1 MRTAPIPT
9 AHHQATS
16 AGKEPEMPR
25 RAADTLLLRTARRT
39 PGWLITATLAGV
51 ASGVA
56 ELLLPDTT
64 AHAVD
69 MALAG
74 HVQLVACWPL
84 LAVIVAVAGT
94 NAVYQATTARLTALG
109 TAWLRQRLTRT
120 LLGLRPTNPGLAAG
134 DAVSRLTGDCAL
146 AGAAA
151 GTVAQLVLVGLT
163 SIGAIVAL
171 TLLGWWLALVF
182 AISLPVTLLL
192 ARGHVRRTEGSLAAY
207 RTFSGELAAR
217 LLDAATGLRTIAATG
232 TADSE
237 TERVLRPLPL
247 LAKAGLDMWRAQA
260 RMAWR
265 ASLLLPGVQLA
276 MLGAA
281 GYGVLTGRLSAGEL
295 LAALGYS
302 SMGMGLVGAIALLTT
317 LATARAAAERIIEAE
332 RLPRRVAGT
341 TALPEGPGILVL
353 RGVSV
358 YDDTKPTL
366 RDIDLTVPAGT
377 TVALVGKSGAG
388 KSTLAAVAGGL
399 RAPDAGSVSL
409 DGVNLATIRPRDLR
423 AAFGYAFDRPHL
435 IGETVAD
442 AIGQGT
448 GADLAMITVAAR
460 AAQVDDAIVRLPQG
474 YRTPLADTPMSGGE
488 AQRIGLAR
496 ALVRDPRVLVL
507 DDATASLDTVTEE
520 RVTNAIRTSLPGRTR
535 LVSTHRLTIAERAD
549 LVAWLVGGRLRAFA
563 RHDEL
568 WQFADYRAVFTE
580 ARG

>member
-1 MRTAPIPT
+1 
-9 AHHQATS
+9 
-16 AGKEPEMPR
+16 MPY

-39 PGWLITATLAGV
+39 PGWSITAILAGI
-51 ASGVA
+51 AAGGT
-56 ELLLPDTT
+56 ELLLPGTT
-64 AHAVD
+64 AKAID
-69 MALAG
+69 LALAG
-74 HVQLVACWPL
+74 PTRIVEFWPL

-94 NAVYQATTARLTALG
+94 NAVYQATTARLTATG
-109 TAWLRQRLTRT
+109 TAWLRARLTTT

-151 GTVAQLVLVGLT
+151 GTVAQLVLVALT
-163 SIGAIVAL
+163 SVGAIVAL
-171 TLLGWWLALVF
+171 ALLGWWLALVF
-182 AISLPVTLLL
+182 AVSLPVTVLL

-207 RTFSGELAAR
+207 RRFSGELAAR
-217 LLDAATGLRTIAATG
+217 LLDAAEGARTIAATG

-237 TERVLRPLPL
+237 TERVLRPLPQ
-247 LAKAGLDMWRAQA
+247 LATAGLDMWQAQA

-265 ASLLLPGVQLA
+265 AALLLPGVQLA

-281 GYGVLTGRLSAGEL
+281 GYGVLTGRLTAGEL

-302 SMGMGLVGAIALLTT
+302 SMGMGLLGAIALLTT
-317 LATARAAAERIIEAE
+317 LATARAAADRIIEAE
-332 RLPRRVAGT
+332 QLPRRPTPT
-341 TALPEGPGILVL
+341 TALPAGPGVVVL
-353 RGVSV
+353 RGVTV
-358 YDDTKPTL
+358 RETL
-366 RDIDLTVPAGT
+366 YDIDLTIPAGAS
-377 TVALVGKSGAG
+377 VALVGRSGAG

-435 IGETVAD
+435 LGDTVAD

-448 GADLAMITVAAR
+448 DADLAAITAAAR
-460 AAQVDDAIVRLPQG
+460 TAQVDDAIVRLPHG
-474 YRTPLADTPMSGGE
+474 YRTPLADAPMSGGE
-488 AQRIGLAR
+488 AQRVGLAR

-520 RVTNAIRTSLPGRTR
+520 RVTTAIRTSLPGRTR
-535 LVSTHRLTIAERAD
+535 LVSTHRLNIAEQAD
-549 LVAWLVGGRLRAFA
+549 LVVWLADGRLRALA
-563 RHDEL
+563 RHEEL

>member
-1 MRTAPIPT
+1 MAL
-9 AHHQATS
+9 
-16 AGKEPEMPR
+16 

-39 PGWLITATLAGV
+39 PGSLIVATLAGI

-69 MALAG
+69 LALAG
-74 HVQLVACWPL
+74 HTRLTDFSPL
-84 LAVIVAVAGT
+84 LAVIIAVAVT
-94 NAVYQATTARLTALG
+94 NAVYQATAARLTALG
-109 TAWLRQRLTRT
+109 TAWLRERLTST
-120 LLGLRPTNPGLAAG
+120 LLGLRPASPGLAAG

-151 GTVAQLVLVGLT
+151 GTVAQLVLVALT

-182 AISLPVTLLL
+182 AISLPITLLL
-192 ARGHVRRTEGSLAAY
+192 ARGHVRRTESSLADY

-217 LLDAATGLRTIAATG
+217 LLDATTGIRTIAATG

-237 TERVLRPLPL
+237 TERVLRPLPH

-265 ASLLLPGVQLA
+265 AALLLPGVQLA

-281 GYGVLTGRLSAGEL
+281 GYGVLTGRLTAGGL

-302 SMGMGLVGAIALLTT
+302 GMGMGLVGAIALLTT
-317 LATARAAAERIIEAE
+317 LATARAAAERIVEADN
-332 RLPRRVAGT
+332 LPRRKGGT
-341 TALPEGPGILVL
+341 TALPAGPGTLVL
-353 RGVSV
+353 RGVTV
-358 YDDTKPTL
+358 RAEDGTPTL
-366 RDIDLTVPAGT
+366 SGIDLTVPAGA

-388 KSTLAAVAGGL
+388 KTTLAEVAGGL
-399 RAPDAGSVSL
+399 RAPDAGTVSL
-409 DGVNLATIRPRDLR
+409 DGVNLATIHPDALR
-423 AAFGYAFDRPHL
+423 TAFGHAFDRPHL
-435 IGETVAD
+435 LGETVAE
-442 AIGQGT
+442 AIAQGT
-448 GADLAMITVAAR
+448 DADLDTITTAAR
-460 AAQVDDAIVRLPQG
+460 AAQVDDAIVRLPHG
-474 YRTPLADTPMSGGE
+474 YRTPLADAPMSGGE

-496 ALVRDPRVLVL
+496 ALVRGPRVLVL

-520 RVTNAIRTSLPGRTR
+520 RVTNAIRTSLPGHTR
-535 LVSTHRLTIAERAD
+535 LVSTHRISIAEQAD
-549 LVAWLVGGRLRAFA
+549 LVVWLAGGQVRAFA

-568 WQFADYRAVFTE
+568 WQFPGYRAVFTE

>member
-1 MRTAPIPT
+1 MA
-9 AHHQATS
+9 
-16 AGKEPEMPR
+16 R

-39 PGWLITATLAGV
+39 PGWLITATLAGI

-69 MALAG
+69 LALTG
-74 HVQLVACWPL
+74 HVRLVSFVPL
-84 LAVIVAVAGT
+84 LVVIIAVAVT
-94 NAVYQATTARLTALG
+94 NAVYQATVARLTALG
-109 TAWLRQRLTRT
+109 TAWLRERLTDA
-120 LLGLRPTNPGLAAG
+120 LLALRPTNPGLAAG

-151 GTVAQLVLVGLT
+151 GTLAQLVLVGLT

-171 TLLGWWLALVF
+171 ALLGWWLALVF
-182 AISLPVTLLL
+182 AISLPITVLL

-207 RTFSGELAAR
+207 RTFSGELSAR
-217 LLDAATGLRTIAATG
+217 LLDAATGIRTIAATG
-232 TADSE
+232 TADQE
-237 TERVLRPLPL
+237 TDRVLRPLPK
-247 LAKAGLDMWRAQA
+247 LAEAGLDMWRAQA

-265 ASLLLPGVQLA
+265 TALLLPGVQLA

-281 GYGVLTGRLSAGEL
+281 GYGVLTGRLTAGGL

-317 LATARAAAERIIEAE
+317 LATARAAADRIIEAE
-332 RLPRRVAGT
+332 RLPHRPTGI
-341 TALPEGPGILVL
+341 TALPAGPGTLVL
-353 RGVSV
+353 RAVTV
-358 YDDTKPTL
+358 RADDGSPTL
-366 RDIDLTVPAGT
+366 LDIDLTLPAGA
-377 TVALVGKSGAG
+377 TVALVGRSGAG

-399 RAPDAGSVSL
+399 RAPDSGSVAL
-409 DGVNLATIRPRDLR
+409 DGVNLATVRPDDLR
-423 AAFGYAFDRPHL
+423 AAFGYAFDRPNL
-435 IGETVAD
+435 LGETVAD

-448 GADLAMITVAAR
+448 EADLDAITAAAR
-460 AAQVDDAIVRLPQG
+460 AAQVDDAIVRLPHG

-496 ALVRDPRVLVL
+496 ALVRQPRVLVL

-520 RVTNAIRTSLPGRTR
+520 RVTEAIRTSLPGRTR
-535 LVSTHRLTIAERAD
+535 LVSTHRISIAEQAD
-549 LVAWLVGGRLRAFA
+549 LVAWLAGGRLRAFA

-580 ARG
+580 APG

>member
-1 MRTAPIPT
+1 
-9 AHHQATS
+9 
-16 AGKEPEMPR
+16 MPQ

-64 AHAVD
+64 AHAID
-69 MALAG
+69 LALTG
-74 HVQLVACWPL
+74 HVRLIAFWPL
-84 LAVIVAVAGT
+84 LAVIIAVAGT
-94 NAVYQATTARLTALG
+94 NAVYQATTSRLTALG

-120 LLGLRPTNPGLAAG
+120 LLGLRPTNPGLAPG

-151 GTVAQLVLVGLT
+151 GTLAQLVLVGLT
-163 SIGAIVAL
+163 SVGAIVAL
-171 TLLGWWLALVF
+171 ALLGWWLALVF

-317 LATARAAAERIIEAE
+317 LATARAAAERIVEAE

-341 TALPEGPGILVL
+341 TALRNGPGTLVL
-353 RGVSV
+353 RGVTV
-358 YDDTKPTL
+358 YDDGNPTL
-366 RDIDLTVPAGT
+366 RDIDLIIPAGT
-377 TVALVGKSGAG
+377 TVALVGRSGAG

-399 RAPDAGSVSL
+399 RTPDAGSVSL

-435 IGETVAD
+435 LGATVAD

-448 GADLAMITVAAR
+448 DADLARITLAAR

-535 LVSTHRLTIAERAD
+535 LVSTHRLAIVERAD
-549 LVAWLVGGRLRAFA
+549 LVVWLVDGRLRAFA

-568 WQFADYRAVFTE
+568 WQFAEYRVVFTE

>member
-1 MRTAPIPT
+1 
-9 AHHQATS
+9 
-16 AGKEPEMPR
+16 MPY
-25 RAADTLLLRTARRT
+25 RAADNLLVRTARRT
-39 PGWLITATLAGV
+39 PGWSIIATLAGV
-51 ASGVA
+51 AAGVT

-64 AHAVD
+64 ARAID
-69 MALAG
+69 LALAG
-74 HVQLVACWPL
+74 PTSIVEFWPL
-84 LAVIVAVAGT
+84 LVVIVAVAGT
-94 NAVYQATTARLTALG
+94 NAVYQATTARLTAIG
-109 TAWLRQRLTRT
+109 TAWLRERLTGT
-120 LLGLRPTNPGLAAG
+120 LLGLRPTNPGLAPG

-163 SIGAIVAL
+163 SIGAVIAL
-171 TLLGWWLALVF
+171 ALLGWWLALVF
-182 AISLPVTLLL
+182 AISLPVTVLL

-207 RTFSGELAAR
+207 RAFSGELAAR
-217 LLDAATGLRTIAATG
+217 LLDAATGVRTIAATG
-232 TADSE
+232 TAESE
-237 TERVLRPLPL
+237 SERVLRPLPR
-247 LAKAGLDMWRAQA
+247 LAKAGLEMWRAQA

-281 GYGVLTGRLSAGEL
+281 GYGVLTGRLTAGEL

-317 LATARAAAERIIEAE
+317 LATARAAADRIIEAQQ
-332 RLPRRVAGT
+332 LPRRTAGT
-341 TALPEGPGILVL
+341 TALPTGRGTLVL

-358 YDDTKPTL
+358 HDGNGNPTL
-366 RDIDLTVPAGT
+366 RDIDLTIPAGT
-377 TVALVGKSGAG
+377 TVALVGRSGAG

-409 DGVNLATIRPRDLR
+409 DGVNLATIRPRDLST
-423 AAFGYAFDRPHL
+423 AFGYAFDRPHL
-435 IGETVAD
+435 LGDTVAD
-442 AIGQGT
+442 VIGHGT
-448 GADLAMITVAAR
+448 DADLAAITTAAR
-460 AAQVDDAIVRLPQG
+460 AAQVDDAIVRLPDG
-474 YRTPLADTPMSGGE
+474 YRTPLADAPMSGGE

-520 RVTNAIRTSLPGRTR
+520 RVTSAIRTSLPGRTR
-535 LVSTHRLTIAERAD
+535 LVSTHRISIAEQAD
-549 LVAWLVGGRLRAFA
+549 LVVWLAGGRLRAFA

>member
-1 MRTAPIPT
+1 
-9 AHHQATS
+9 
-16 AGKEPEMPR
+16 MPQ

-39 PGWLITATLAGV
+39 PGWLVTATLAGI

-56 ELLLPDTT
+56 ELLLPDTV

-69 MALAG
+69 LALTG
-74 HVQLVACWPL
+74 HVRLIAFGPL
-84 LAVIVAVAGT
+84 LIVIIAVAAT
-94 NAVYQATTARLTALG
+94 NAIYQASTARLTALG
-109 TAWLRQRLTRT
+109 AAWLRERLTRT
-120 LLGLRPTNPGLAAG
+120 LLALRPTNPGLAAG

-151 GTVAQLVLVGLT
+151 GTVAQLVLVALT

-171 TLLGWWLALVF
+171 ALLGWWLALVF
-182 AISLPVTLLL
+182 AISLPVTLAL
-192 ARGHVRRTEGSLAAY
+192 ARGHVRRTEDSLAAY
-207 RTFSGELAAR
+207 RRFSGELAAR

-232 TADSE
+232 TADTE
-237 TERVLRPLPL
+237 TERVLRPLPR
-247 LAKAGLDMWRAQA
+247 LATAGLNMWRAQA
-260 RMAWR
+260 RMALR

-295 LAALGYS
+295 LAALGYA

-317 LATARAAAERIIEAE
+317 LATARAAADRVIEVE
-332 RLPRRVAGT
+332 HLPRRVLGT
-341 TALPEGPGILVL
+341 TALPDGPGLLVL
-353 RGVSV
+353 RGVTV
-358 YDDTKPTL
+358 RDEHGNPTL
-366 RDIDLTVPAGT
+366 RAIDLTVPAGS

-388 KSTLAAVAGGL
+388 KSTLAAVAGAL
-399 RAPDAGSVSL
+399 RAPDTGSVSL

-435 IGETVAD
+435 LGETVAD
-442 AIGQGT
+442 AISHGT
-448 GADLAMITVAAR
+448 SADLPAITAAAH
-460 AAQVDDAIVRLPQG
+460 AAQVDDAIIHLPQG
-474 YRTPLADTPMSGGE
+474 YRTPLADAPMSGGE

-535 LVSTHRLTIAERAD
+535 LVSTHRITIAERAD
-549 LVAWLVGGRLRAFA
+549 LVAWLVEGRLRAFA
-563 RHDEL
+563 PHQEL
-568 WQFADYRAVFTE
+568 WRFADYRAVFTE
-580 ARG
+580 APG

>member
-1 MRTAPIPT
+1 MAL
-9 AHHQATS
+9 
-16 AGKEPEMPR
+16 
-25 RAADTLLLRTARRT
+25 RAADTVLLRTALRT
-39 PGWLITATLAGV
+39 PGWLSTALLAGI

-69 MALAG
+69 LALAG
-74 HVQLVACWPL
+74 PVRLTDFLPL
-84 LAVIVAVAGT
+84 LVVIIAVAGT
-94 NAVYQATTARLTALG
+94 NAVYQATVARLTAIG
-109 TAWLRQRLTRT
+109 TAWLRDRLTAT
-120 LLGLRPTNPGLAAG
+120 LLGLRPANPGLAPG

-146 AGAAA
+146 AGASAS
-151 GTVAQLVLVGLT
+151 TVAQLVLVALT

-171 TLLGWWLALVF
+171 ALLGWWLAVVF
-182 AISLPVTLLL
+182 AVSVPITVVL
-192 ARGHVRRTEGSLAAY
+192 ARGHLRRTEGSLAAY
-207 RTFSGELAAR
+207 RVYSGELAAR
-217 LLDAATGLRTIAATG
+217 LLDAATGIRTIAATG
-232 TADSE
+232 TAEQE
-237 TERVLRPLPL
+237 TARVLRPLPQ

-265 ASLLLPGVQLA
+265 AALLLPGVQLA

-281 GYGVLTGRLSAGEL
+281 GYGVLTGRLTAGGL

-302 SMGMGLVGAIALLTT
+302 TMGMGLVGAIALLTT
-317 LATARAAAERIIEAE
+317 LATARAAADRILEAQH
-332 RLPRRVAGT
+332 LPRRPVAT
-341 TALPEGPGILVL
+341 TALPDGPGTLVL
-353 RGVSV
+353 RGVTV
-358 YDDTKPTL
+358 RGAL
-366 RDIDLTVPAGT
+366 LDISLTIPAGA
-377 TVALVGKSGAG
+377 TVALVGRSGAG

-409 DGVNLATIRPRDLR
+409 DGANLATIRPAELH

-435 IGETVAD
+435 LGETVAH
-442 AIGQGT
+442 AIGHD
-448 GADLAMITVAAR
+448 ADLARITTAAR
-460 AAQVDDAIVRLPQG
+460 AAQVDDAIARLPHG
-474 YRTPLADTPMSGGE
+474 YRTALADAPMSGGE

-496 ALVRDPRVLVL
+496 ALVSDPRVLVL

-535 LVSTHRLTIAERAD
+535 LVSTHRIRIAEQAD
-549 LVAWLVGGRLRAFA
+549 LVAWLAGGRLRAFA